1 MKIRNSEISAKET
14 LCHTILRDKYN
25 VPLVTS
31 RHSLVAKSAKC
42 DDSSS
47 FYIAI
52 TDHVPVVH
60 GKNM

>member
-1 MKIRNSEISAKET
+1 MKIRNSEIGATQFYEISIM
-14 LCHTILRDKYN
+14 CM
-25 VPLVTS
+25 PLVTS

-47 FYIAI
+47 FYLAI
-52 TDHVPVVH
+52 TDHVPVFH